1 MKLPYDDNN
10 VEDIFRYSQKLI
22 NKSFRDILKMTFDN
36 KDELLDKSKYY
47 DNPKFKGSLGN
58 LIEEYFYFIKPNNMN
73 SPDFKSVKLEL
84 KVTPFEYNKGQYK
97 AAERL
102 VITMI
107 PNNKPISSDFEN
119 SLLKDKIQKLLL
131 IWYKRNKEQRKI
143 DYIIDFESLLN
154 IYNEV
159 FKNDLEII
167 KNDYKLI
174 SSKIRKGLAHTL
186 SESDTKYLGACIKG
200 STSEKAL
207 AVQYYNS
214 DIKSKRRA
222 FCLKQSYMTYLLN
235 NHINKLEKNESIIEK
250 LNINA
255 KNFDVQIIKQI
266 NKFVNYS
273 ETNLYTIFNIN
284 KQSKQRNKTLVL
296 KILGIN
302 TENIDEFIKAN
313 IHIKTIRIKENF
325 KPIESMS
332 FPKFKINNFIKEKF
346 EQSKEYKY
354 FLNTRFLFVI
364 FKENK
369 DKKYKL
375 YDCFFW
381 NMPIEDLE
389 GKFKEE
395 WELYKNCFKNNI
407 NFVVN
412 KNSNNK
418 IVVYNDLPKK
428 RHTKILHIRP
438 HANNSAYVINGIKYG
453 NGSDADMDLLPNGD
467 KITSQCFWLNNDYI
481 SKVIKSKKDEKW
493 N

>member
-1 MKLPYDDNN
+1 
-10 VEDIFRYSQKLI
+10 
-22 NKSFRDILKMTFDN
+22 
-36 KDELLDKSKYY
+36 
-47 DNPKFKGSLGN
+47 
-58 LIEEYFYFIKPNNMN
+58 MN

-97 AAERL
+97 VERL

-143 DYIIDFESLLN
+143 DYIIDFVSLLN

-273 ETNLYTIFNIN
+273 ELIFI
-284 KQSKQRNKTLVL
+284 QFL
-296 KILGIN
+296 IL
-302 TENIDEFIKAN
+302 
-313 IHIKTIRIKENF
+313 
-325 KPIESMS
+325 
-332 FPKFKINNFIKEKF
+332 INNLNKEIK
-346 EQSKEYKY
+346 
-354 FLNTRFLFVI
+354 
-364 FKENK
+364 
-369 DKKYKL
+369 
-375 YDCFFW
+375 
-381 NMPIEDLE
+381 
-389 GKFKEE
+389 
-395 WELYKNCFKNNI
+395 
-407 NFVVN
+407 
-412 KNSNNK
+412 
-418 IVVYNDLPKK
+418 
-428 RHTKILHIRP
+428 H
-438 HANNSAYVINGIKYG
+438 
-453 NGSDADMDLLPNGD
+453 
-467 KITSQCFWLNNDYI
+467 
-481 SKVIKSKKDEKW
+481 
-493 N
+493 